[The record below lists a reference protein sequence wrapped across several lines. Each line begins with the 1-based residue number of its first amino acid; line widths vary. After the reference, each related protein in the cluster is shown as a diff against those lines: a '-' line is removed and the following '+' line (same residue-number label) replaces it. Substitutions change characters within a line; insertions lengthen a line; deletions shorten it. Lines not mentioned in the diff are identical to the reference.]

1 MAGKAIMRAFSLT
14 YKFSQR
20 LPIPARQAY
29 RWCTDYKPNDLSL
42 MKMEGLRKIERISSD
57 TIILREVIDRGKKK
71 VKKIKLIKLHPA
83 TLSWHNVQISGP
95 NKYSEFLYQIEPINH
110 QISKLNFTGMMVI
123 YSKLKLTT
131 RAIRK
136 IGSTEKRS
144 DSTAWK
150 LLAKVM
156 AQQVKVI

>member
-1 MAGKAIMRAFSLT
+1 MRAFSVT
-14 YKFSQR
+14 YKFSQP
-20 LPIPARQAY
+20 LTVPARQAY
-29 RWCTDYKPNDLSL
+29 LWCTDYKPNDLSL
-42 MKMEGLRKIERISSD
+42 MNMKGLRIIERISSD
-57 TIILREVIDRGKKK
+57 TIILREVIDRGGKK

-95 NKYSEFLYQIEPINH
+95 NKYSEFLYQIDPINRRA
-110 QISKLNFTGMMVI
+110 SKLNFTGIMVI
-123 YSKLKLTT
+123 YSKLKLTR

-136 IGSTEKRS
+136 IASTEKRS

-156 AQQVKVI
+156 TQQLKVIR

>member
-1 MAGKAIMRAFSLT
+1 MRAFSLT

-20 LPIPARQAY
+20 LPVPARQAY

-42 MKMEGLRKIERISSD
+42 MKMKDLRKIERISSD
-57 TIILREVIDRGKKK
+57 TIILREVIDRGEKK

-95 NKYSEFLYQIEPINH
+95 NRYSEFLYQIEPINH
-110 QISKLNFTGMMVI
+110 RTSKLNFTGRMMI
-123 YSKLKLTT
+123 YSKLKLTP
-131 RAIRK
+131 REIRK
-136 IGSTEKRS
+136 IASSERRS
-144 DSTAWK
+144 DSNAWK

-156 AQQVKVI
+156 A